1 MQRFYDRTLIL
12 AGTAAALAV
21 VLLTGSLGLW
31 QLRRADEKA
40 ALQQARDAAAAAPPR
55 VIGSPQVVA
64 ELTSAPALPA
74 PAAIDGWRIQALGV
88 FDAARTVFLDNRTR
102 DGVAGFHV
110 LTPLKLF
117 GTNASLLV
125 LRGWVAQDPTDRLRL
140 PVFATPI
147 EAVRVEGL
155 AIRHL
160 DQPMMLAKDVEP
172 GPGDRIW
179 QHVSFEKFGRWSG
192 LDLYPVILRQTVAPA
207 YADGLARDW
216 IQPGTSVDRHQAY
229 AFQWFAMAAAALV
242 AWLVMIG
249 RVLLHGAGPSPE
261 RVTEQVTEQVTE
273 RGT

>member
-64 ELTSAPALPA
+64 ELSSAPALPA

-110 LTPLKLF
+110 LTPLTLF

-261 RVTEQVTEQVTE
+261 RVTEQVTE

>member
-125 LRGWVAQDPTDRLRL
+125 LRGWVARDPTDRLRL
-140 PVFATPI
+140 PVFVTPI

-216 IQPGTSVDRHQAY
+216 IQPGRSVDRHQAY

-261 RVTEQVTEQVTE
+261 RVTEQVTE

>member
-12 AGTAAALAV
+12 AGTAAALAA

-31 QLRRADEKA
+31 QLGRADEKA

-64 ELTSAPALPA
+64 ELSSAPALPA

-192 LDLYPVILRQTVAPA
+192 LDLYPVILRQTVAPD